1 MIKPLYYY
9 SVAVFYFCPMRILF
23 VLSLA
28 LFFVSCNTFRN
39 SSSIEVVGQMRDVM
53 WKGDLSGKISTDS
66 LNHTNA
72 YGLGPIEYLKGEVLL
87 FEGQTFISKVIDS
100 VAHQVTQVNSIKAPF
115 FVYSK
120 ESHLNSISVAPSE
133 LSLQST
139 EELIDSLYLDYDKPL
154 LVRIDG
160 VFQDLTIHSVDLPE
174 GNSVSSPEEA
184 HKGLTKYHY
193 QSLNGSIV
201 GFFSRKHKAIFT
213 HHDSY
218 FHAHFISEDRS
229 VMGHVDSVFFNS
241 EKTTFKVSK

>member
-1 MIKPLYYY
+1 
-9 SVAVFYFCPMRILF
+9 MRIF
-23 VLSLA
+23 VLVSFFA
-28 LFFVSCNTFRN
+28 LFISCNRPQK

-53 WKGDLSGKISTDS
+53 WKGDLTGKISTDS
-66 LNHTNA
+66 LNHPNA
-72 YGLGPIEYLKGEVLL
+72 FGLGPIEYLKGEVLL
-87 FEGQTFISKVIDS
+87 IEGQTFISKVIDS
-100 VAHQVTQVNSIKAPF
+100 IAHQVTQVNSIKAPF

-120 ESHLNSISVAPSE
+120 ESDLNSISVAPLE

-193 QSLNGSIV
+193 QSLSGSIV

-218 FHAHFISEDRS
+218 FHAHFISDDRS

>member
-1 MIKPLYYY
+1 
-9 SVAVFYFCPMRILF
+9 
-23 VLSLA
+23 
-28 LFFVSCNTFRN
+28 
-39 SSSIEVVGQMRDVM
+39 MRDVM
-53 WKGDLSGKISTDS
+53 WKGDLTGKISTDS
-66 LNHTNA
+66 LNHPNA
-72 YGLGPIEYLKGEVLL
+72 FGLGPIEYLKGEVLL
-87 FEGQTFISKVIDS
+87 IEGQTFISKVIDS
-100 VAHQVTQVNSIKAPF
+100 IAHQVTQVNSIKAPF

-120 ESHLNSISVAPSE
+120 ESDLNSISVAPSE

-229 VMGHVDSVFFNS
+229 VMGHVDSVLFNS
-241 EKTTFKVSK
+241 ENTAFEVSK